1 MRNHL
6 LTVLGCSS
14 SLTLALFTT
23 NAASANTDTPTY
35 QEYTFTAPG
44 ISSQEIVEV
53 EATSPQEDEWF
64 DCSCGGEN
72 TNLNFDDRL
81 GDLAISRYGC
91 DCAGCRYMTSKLV
104 EVGN

>member
-1 MRNHL
+1 MRKNL

-14 SLTLALFTT
+14 SLTLALFAT
-23 NAASANTDTPTY
+23 NAASANTDTPTH
-35 QEYTFTAPG
+35 QEYIFTAPG
-44 ISSQEIVEV
+44 VSSQEIVE
-53 EATSPQEDEWF
+53 ASSPNEDEWL
-64 DCSCGGEN
+64 DCSCGGED